1 MKLFQRLGIIVICSV
16 IGLTVMAGFGLHT
29 LRTSMLEDRH
39 NELRSVLTLAA
50 KTVEHYQA
58 LEKEGKLTRD
68 EAQAKAIE
76 TLNSMSDGKTKYLW
90 ARTTGALGLVL
101 PANQA
106 DGLGKVDFGKKMADG
121 RPSFQLYLDQLANS
135 EFGFV
140 EADVKKPGG
149 EVVLPKINGVTKVQG
164 WDWIL
169 GYGVWVDDVDAAYW
183 KSAFSS
189 IGLGV
194 LMLAVVVGLAVTMA
208 RSIYH
213 SLGGEP
219 DYAAKVAQSIAAG
232 NLSQQIEGRFKSDS
246 LLASIAQMQ
255 HSLRAMIESIQHGA
269 LQLGQSATALTA
281 QMGEIHEASAQSE
294 EATTSTAA
302 AVEELAVSI
311 DHISSSARATEENS
325 AHSSTLAADGETMVN
340 RASETIQSVSSLVG
354 AASGQIGDLL
364 ERSREID
371 SIAGV
376 IKEIADQTNL
386 LALNAA
392 IEAARAGEQGRG
404 FAVVADEVRKLAE
417 RTTKATAQITAMI
430 AAVQTDTS
438 AAVNSMQAVT
448 PQVELSVEMAGS
460 AAAAL
465 REINSDAAT
474 TLGNIREVAS
484 ATAEQSQA
492 STMVAQNVERISE
505 MVEKSAA
512 SVRAAKENVHSL
524 ESLASELR
532 DSVAKFRL

>member
-16 IGLTVMAGFGLHT
+16 IGLIVMAGFGLHT
-29 LRTSMLEDRH
+29 LRTTMLEDRH

-50 KTVEHYQA
+50 KAVEHFQT

-76 TLNSMSDGKTKYLW
+76 ALASMSDGKTKYLW

-106 DGLGKVDFGKKMADG
+106 AGLGKVDFGQKMADG
-121 RPSFQLYLDQLANS
+121 RPSFQLYLDQLASS

-140 EADVKKPGG
+140 EANVKKPGG
-149 EVVLPKINGVTKVQG
+149 EEVLPKINGVTKIQG

-281 QMGEIHEASAQSE
+281 QMAEIHEASAQSE

-325 AHSSTLAADGETMVN
+325 AHSSTLAAEGETMVN
-340 RASETIQSVSSLVG
+340 RASQTIQSVSSLVSE
-354 AASGQIGDLL
+354 ASGQISDLL

-417 RTTKATAQITAMI
+417 RTTKATTQITEMI

-438 AAVNSMQAVT
+438 AAVNSMAAVT
-448 PQVELSVEMAGS
+448 PQVGLSVEMAGS
-460 AAAAL
+460 AAASL
-465 REINSDAAT
+465 REINSGAAT
-474 TLGNIREVAS
+474 TLDNVREVAN

>member
-16 IGLTVMAGFGLHT
+16 IGLVVMAGFGLHT
-29 LRTSMLEDRH
+29 LRTTMLEDRH

-50 KTVEHYQA
+50 KSVERFQT

-68 EAQAKAIE
+68 EAQAKAIA
-76 TLNSMSDGKTKYLW
+76 TLASMSDGKTKYLW
-90 ARTTGALGLVL
+90 ARTTDALGLVL

-106 DGLGKVDFGKKMADG
+106 AGLGKVDFGQKMADG
-121 RPSFQLYLDQLANS
+121 RPSFQLYLDRLASS

-140 EADVKKPGG
+140 EASVKKPGG
-149 EVVLPKINGVTKVQG
+149 EVVLPKINGVTKIQG

-169 GYGVWVDDVDAAYW
+169 GYGVWVDDVDTAFW

-232 NLSQQIEGRFKSDS
+232 DLSQQLEGRFGDRS

-269 LQLGQSATALTA
+269 VQLGQSASALTA
-281 QMGEIHEASAQSE
+281 QMAQIHEASSQSE

-311 DHISSSARATEENS
+311 DHISSSARATEGK
-325 AHSSTLAADGETMVN
+325 L
-340 RASETIQSVSSLVG
+340 G
-354 AASGQIGDLL
+354 AF
-364 ERSREID
+364 EH
-371 SIAGV
+371 AG
-376 IKEIADQTNL
+376 
-386 LALNAA
+386 
-392 IEAARAGEQGRG
+392 GGR
-404 FAVVADEVRKLAE
+404 
-417 RTTKATAQITAMI
+417 
-430 AAVQTDTS
+430 
-438 AAVNSMQAVT
+438 
-448 PQVELSVEMAGS
+448 
-460 AAAAL
+460 
-465 REINSDAAT
+465 
-474 TLGNIREVAS
+474 
-484 ATAEQSQA
+484 
-492 STMVAQNVERISE
+492 
-505 MVEKSAA
+505 
-512 SVRAAKENVHSL
+512 
-524 ESLASELR
+524 
-532 DSVAKFRL
+532 